1 MKYRLHVDA
10 RKDLQEATYYY
21 TNVSQSLADD
31 FLAEIEECI
40 SRILTFPEAWTP
52 LPSGARRCRTNRFPY
67 GLIYRIHDN
76 LIFIM
81 AVMHFSS
88 KAGVLGIQGSAMIIG
103 T

>member
-1 MKYRLHVDA
+1 MNYRLHLDA
-10 RKDLQEATYYY
+10 KKELQEATYYY
-21 TNVSQSLADD
+21 ANVSQSLADD

-67 GLIYRIHDN
+67 SLIYRRQDD

-81 AVMHFSS
+81 AVMHFHR
-88 KAGVLGIQGSAMIIG
+88 KPGYWEYRDKQ
-103 T
+103 